1 MVNIPGHCKGLCALK
16 ITNRDGKYV
25 LLFSDGGYAKKSW
38 EEDQIIRRTIMS
50 QKKKLTAIF
59 ICAFAIALT
68 ACGKT
73 ETNYNIS
80 DSGSWKDGSYTE
92 TAKGKKENFVV
103 TVIISDGKISDIQIG
118 DNKET
123 PDLGGK
129 AIDELP
135 AEMIKRQTYKVDA
148 VSGATITSDGIK
160 DAVAKCL
167 EQASN

>member
-1 MVNIPGHCKGLCALK
+1 MDK
-16 ITNRDGKYV
+16 
-25 LLFSDGGYAKKSW
+25 
-38 EEDQIIRRTIMS
+38 M
-50 QKKKLTAIF
+50 KKLTAIF
-59 ICAFAIALT
+59 ICAFAIVLT

-73 ETNYNIS
+73 ETNYNIN
-80 DSGSWKDGSYTE
+80 DSGSWKNGNYTE
-92 TAKGKKENFVV
+92 TAKGKKGKFDV

-135 AEMIKRQTYKVDA
+135 AEMIKRQTYEVDA
-148 VSGATITSDGIK
+148 VSGATITSNGIK
-160 DAVAKCL
+160 DAVARCL

>member
-1 MVNIPGHCKGLCALK
+1 M
-16 ITNRDGKYV
+16 D
-25 LLFSDGGYAKKSW
+25 KK
-38 EEDQIIRRTIMS
+38 R
-50 QKKKLTAIF
+50 KLTAIF
-59 ICAFAIALT
+59 ICVFAIALT

-80 DSGSWKDGSYTE
+80 DSGSWKDGTYTE
-92 TAKGKKENFVV
+92 TAKGKKGNFVV

-118 DNKET
+118 GNKET
-123 PDLGGK
+123 PDIGGK

-135 AEMIKRQTYKVDA
+135 AEMIKRQTYEVDA
-148 VSGATITSDGIK
+148 ISGATITSDGIK

>member
-1 MVNIPGHCKGLCALK
+1 MDK
-16 ITNRDGKYV
+16 
-25 LLFSDGGYAKKSW
+25 
-38 EEDQIIRRTIMS
+38 M
-50 QKKKLTAIF
+50 KKLTAIF
-59 ICAFAIALT
+59 ICAFAIVLT

-73 ETNYNIS
+73 ETNYNIN
-80 DSGSWKDGSYTE
+80 DSASWKNGNYTE
-92 TAKGKKENFVV
+92 TAKGKKGNFDV

-135 AEMIKRQTYKVDA
+135 AEMIKRQTYEVDA
-148 VSGATITSDGIK
+148 VAGATITSNGIK
-160 DAVAKCL
+160 DAVARCL

>member
-1 MVNIPGHCKGLCALK
+1 MDK
-16 ITNRDGKYV
+16 R
-25 LLFSDGGYAKKSW
+25 
-38 EEDQIIRRTIMS
+38 
-50 QKKKLTAIF
+50 KKLTAVF
-59 ICAFAIALT
+59 IGAFAIVLT

-80 DSGSWKDGSYTE
+80 VSGSWKDGTYTE
-92 TAKGKKENFVV
+92 TAKGKKGNFDV

-129 AIDELP
+129 AIDALP
-135 AEMIKRQTYKVDA
+135 AEMIKGQTYEVD
-148 VSGATITSDGIK
+148 VISGATVTSNGMK